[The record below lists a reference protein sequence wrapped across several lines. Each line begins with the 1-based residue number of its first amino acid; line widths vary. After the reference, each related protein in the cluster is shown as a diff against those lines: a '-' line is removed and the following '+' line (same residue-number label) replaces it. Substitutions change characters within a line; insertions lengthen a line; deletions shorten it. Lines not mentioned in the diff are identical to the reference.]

1 MDLNTII
8 GFALIGVILVWFSY
22 TRPEPETIKNSADT
36 EAVVDSL
43 NSIVNS
49 QAEGAQELEYSSELV
64 DSSTYTQQSIQKFG
78 LFNSA
83 LQIEGKEEFFTLENN
98 KLRLVISSL
107 GGQIIKAE
115 VKNYQTFDSLPIE
128 LIKLEN
134 SQWSYEMQA
143 ERIYSS
149 KGLFFKGEMAGNK
162 LTLSAPHSSGQ
173 SLKIVYSL
181 EDESYALH
189 MEVKAAGLGI
199 TQSGFQWDMDALRQ
213 ELNLEAENQQT
224 GLYFADHEKN
234 KVDNLSLTGQD
245 SELHENLRWV
255 AFKQQFFSSVLV
267 AQDKFTKVELAS
279 LPLESESSTKRM
291 GVRMR
296 STDDENFA
304 ADWYFVPNKYSTLK
318 EYGYNMDELIPMG
331 WGIFGWINRG
341 VVINIFKWL
350 ESYGMNYGIIILIM
364 AFLIKLVLFPL
375 TYKSYLSMAKMRV
388 LKPEMDE
395 LNEKFKDKEA
405 VKKQQALMELY
416 RKAGVNP
423 LGGCVP
429 VLLQFPILIALFR
442 FFPSSIEL
450 RQEGFLWANDLSTYD
465 SIYNLPFSIPFYGD
479 HVSLFTLLMTLSTL
493 LYTYFN
499 NQMTPQNNQFP
510 QLKYMMYLMPVVFL
524 GVFNNYA
531 SGLSYYYFV
540 ANMLTFG
547 QQFGI
552 RYFVNDEAIH
562 AKLQENK
569 KNPKKQSKFQK
580 RLEEIAQKQQ
590 ESANRK
596 TRRQ

>member
-22 TRPEPETIKNSADT
+22 TRPEPESLGNNPETEIAAD
-36 EAVVDSL
+36 S
-43 NSIVNS
+43 VNS
-49 QAEGAQELEYSSELV
+49 MVNSEAESFEELESI
-64 DSSTYTQQSIQKFG
+64 DSDDSTLFTQKNIQKYG

-83 LQIEGKEEFFTLENN
+83 VQIEAKEDFFTLENS
-98 KLRLVISSL
+98 KVRLIISSH
-107 GGQIIKAE
+107 GGQLIKAE
-115 VKNYQTFDSLPIE
+115 VKEYQTYDSLPLE
-128 LIKLEN
+128 LIKLAN

-143 ERIYSS
+143 ERLYST
-149 KGLFFKGEMAGNK
+149 KNLFFVGEKIGNK
-162 LTLSAPHSSGQ
+162 LSLSAPHSSGK
-173 SLKIVYSL
+173 SLKILYSL
-181 EDESYALH
+181 EEDSYALH
-189 MEVKAAGLGI
+189 FEVKAEGLGV

-213 ELNLEAENQQT
+213 ELNIEAENQQT
-224 GLYFADHEKN
+224 GLYFANEEKN
-234 KVDNLSLTGQD
+234 KVDNLSLTSQD
-245 SELHENLRWV
+245 SELHEDLKWI

-267 AQDKFTKVELAS
+267 AKDKFSKVELAS
-279 LPLESESSTKRM
+279 IPLESESSTKRM
-291 GVRMR
+291 GARM
-296 STDDENFA
+296 SSSDGENFVV
-304 ADWYFVPNKYSTLK
+304 DWYFVPNKYNTLK

-341 VVINIFKWL
+341 VVVNIFKWL

-395 LNEKFKDKEA
+395 LNEKFKDKDA

-465 SIYNLPFSIPFYGD
+465 SIYNLPFTIPFYGD

-531 SGLSYYYFV
+531 SGLSYYYFI

-580 RLEEIAQKQQ
+580 RLEEIAQNQQ

>member
-22 TRPEPETIKNSADT
+22 TRPDAEPIETTTDT
-36 EAVVDSL
+36 EVRADSL
-43 NSIVNS
+43 NSESATPKEFIEES
-49 QAEGAQELEYSSELV
+49 PIARSA
-64 DSSTYTQQSIQKFG
+64 DSSVFTEQSIQKYG
-78 LFNSA
+78 AFNSDV
-83 LQIEGKEEFFTLENN
+83 QIEAQEELFTLENN
-98 KLRLVISSL
+98 SLRLIISSV
-107 GGQIIKAE
+107 GGQLIRAE
-115 VKNYQTFDSLPIE
+115 VKNYQTYDSLPIE
-128 LIKLEN
+128 LVKLAN

-143 ERIYSS
+143 ERLYSTKNLFYTGVQ
-149 KGLFFKGEMAGNK
+149 KGNQ
-162 LTLSAPHSSGQ
+162 LTLSAPHSSGRT
-173 SLKIVYSL
+173 LKIKYAL
-181 EDESYALH
+181 AEEGHALH
-189 MEVKAAGLGI
+189 MEIEAEGLGI

-213 ELNLEAENQQT
+213 ELNIEAENQQT
-224 GLYFADHEKN
+224 GLYFAESEKN
-234 KVDNLSLTGQD
+234 KVDNLSLTGED
-245 SELHENLRWV
+245 SELLDNLKWV
-255 AFKQQFFSSVLV
+255 AFKQQFFSSVIV
-267 AQDKFTKVELAS
+267 AQDKFTKAELAS
-279 LPLESESSTKRM
+279 LPLVSETSTKRM

-296 STDDENFA
+296 GTDNENFI
-304 ADWYFVPNKYSTLK
+304 ADWYFVPNKYNTLE

-341 VVINIFKWL
+341 IVVNIFKWL

-364 AFLIKLVLFPL
+364 AVLIKMVLFPL

-405 VKKQQALMELY
+405 SKKQQALMELY

-423 LGGCVP
+423 LGGCIP
-429 VLLQFPILIALFR
+429 VVLQFPILIALFR

-450 RQEGFLWANDLSTYD
+450 RQQGFLWATDLSTYD
-465 SIYNLPFSIPFYGD
+465 SIYNLPFNIPFYGD
-479 HVSLFTLLMTLSTL
+479 HISLFTLLMTLSTL

-552 RYFVNDEAIH
+552 RYFVNDDAIH

-569 KNPKKQSKFQK
+569 KKPKKQSKFSK
-580 RLEEIAQKQQ
+580 RLEEIAEKQQ
-590 ESANRK
+590 ESTNRK
-596 TRRQ
+596 TRRK